1 MKTNFVELFLALV
14 AIGVLLWLIKVVV
27 RNAASW
33 SQDALESFRKMMI
46 VAKVRK
52 MMAGKSRYELEG
64 IALALVLAD
73 YHWPVRR
80 SDDEESLAKARAR
93 HVANLRALSEQ
104 GVSELIERQLRDKHS
119 IFLKT
124 ALETLTGPQES

>member
-1 MKTNFVELFLALV
+1 MKTTFIELFLTLV

-33 SQDALESFRKMMI
+33 SADAFESFKKMM
-46 VAKVRK
+46 VVSRVRK
-52 MMAGKSRYELEG
+52 MMAGKSRAELEG
-64 IALALVLAD
+64 IALALILAD

-80 SDDEESLAKARAR
+80 SADDESLAKAGAR
-93 HVANLRALSEQ
+93 HAANLRALSDQ
-104 GVSELIERQLRDKHS
+104 SVADLIERQLRDKHS

-124 ALETLTGPQES
+124 AVETLSKPEGV